1 MTGDDVLSVIAHT
14 CPNGHEVPVLQPL
27 PCPFCSAGVAYEPC
41 SVGMALADQLRG
53 AVCLTDAERERLLWW
68 LHRPVPPGPMKD
80 LDVAL
85 IAKLTTGR
93 GQ

>member
-1 MTGDDVLSVIAHT
+1 MSVIAHT

-53 AVCLTDAERERLLWW
+53 AVARIAALEAERQAVLDAVNLYGDEI
-68 LHRPVPPGPMKD
+68 LHAA
-80 LDVAL
+80 LDA
-85 IAKLTTGR
+85 IGWPATSR